1 MYPQIFFPRSMARDS
16 GNNARDP
23 PVIMASKTP
32 ADSPSLPNYHGHN
45 HVHHESAS
53 SPPFFI
59 SSPQNSITGA
69 RLAAFRYPV
78 SPPPHS
84 PHHLSPQ
91 RDSFRRYSAESEAT
105 PEYESETESNAIPKR
120 PMSVPASQV
129 PSEDTIWERQ
139 GQNATSTWPYPE
151 GRNAYNRGKVV
162 VLLPRSQE
170 AGAPTSSSQLHPYVC
185 VLYTPRSINR
195 ACC

>member
-1 MYPQIFFPRSMARDS
+1 MARDS
-16 GNNARDP
+16 GNNAQDP

-91 RDSFRRYSAESEAT
+91 RDSFRRYSAESEST
-105 PEYESETESNAIPKR
+105 PEYESETESNAMLKR
-120 PMSVPASQV
+120 PISDPASQV

-139 GQNATSTWPYPE
+139 GLSSDNEPPKQLIDYASRCECLRLGDEREP
-151 GRNAYNRGKVV
+151 
-162 VLLPRSQE
+162 
-170 AGAPTSSSQLHPYVC
+170 AGA
-185 VLYTPRSINR
+185 R
-195 ACC
+195 ACHGYHACVHARRG